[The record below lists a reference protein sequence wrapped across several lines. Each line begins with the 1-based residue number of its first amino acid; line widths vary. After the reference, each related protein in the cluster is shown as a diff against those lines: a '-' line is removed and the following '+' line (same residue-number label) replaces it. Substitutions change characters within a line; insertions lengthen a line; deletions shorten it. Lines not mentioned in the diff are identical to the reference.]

1 MDVRHAGFTRFSRFG
16 ANLGRLH
23 MAEEPQ
29 HSEELN
35 GGDELRIV
43 CYEDVQKNDYVVWRD
58 RRGEWHEHIVDK
70 HVRTHDGTGKPV
82 TVASCINSLA
92 ETWDDYIIDR
102 RPRGSAFAALTVV
115 LAPTRWTAG
124 VCTQEGTAS
133 HTFYH
138 IHVREALQDL
148 IEVWGGELE
157 THIECD
163 GSKVTAREVRIKSL
177 RGNQNSP
184 KRFTWTKDL
193 VKISRDVADANPKSR
208 IYAYGKGEE
217 TENGGYGR
225 RIGIEDV
232 NDGLPYV
239 EDAEATAIWGHP
251 MPDGTIKPAEGE
263 YVNEEC
269 EDPAVLKQEALA
281 YLEKAKEPQVSYTGD
296 VIDLASYGRDWED
309 VGLGDLVAIVDKEFS
324 EDGLRLKGR
333 VAKTVRYLYTN
344 AVTVTFGTLVDALAT
359 PWHSMQSRV
368 ASLSRRSANW
378 DMAGT
383 AEPGWL
389 DTLMQGMN
397 AAYDRAGTYHYTS
410 FEHGDI
416 WSSVPLDENG
426 KPTQSGGWAMNINGL
441 GFRLASSTNAD
452 GSWNWRA
459 FGTGNGFV
467 ADEIVAGVLHSAGW
481 ETWINMINGEA
492 MISGGSTIGDSTV
505 SDVLQSLGNATNDI
519 SDLQDGLSDAEQR
532 LMSEIDDA
540 RRFATDYLKYANGEL
555 TLGSF
560 ESVIKL
566 VLTYQLLKF
575 TSNEGDVAWFG
586 RTAENIWNLFIETA
600 SIQNMLRFGDFAW
613 IARSNGNMT
622 LKWVGD

>member
-1 MDVRHAGFTRFSRFG
+1 MDLERTGFTRFSRFG
-16 ANLGRLH
+16 VNLGRLH

-29 HSEELN
+29 HTEELN
-35 GGDELRIV
+35 GADELQIT
-43 CYEDVQKNDYVVWRD
+43 CYEDVKKSEYVVWQD

-70 HVRTHDGTGKPV
+70 HRRTHDGAGVPV

-102 RPRGSAFAALTVV
+102 RPRGSAYAALSVV
-115 LAPTRWTAG
+115 LEPTRWTAG

-148 IEVWGGELE
+148 LEVWGGELE

-163 GSKVTAREVRIKSL
+163 GSKVTAREVRIKSF
-177 RGNQNSP
+177 RGNQASP

-193 VKISRDVADANPKSR
+193 VSIYRDVGDTNPKSR

-217 TENGGYGR
+217 TEGGGYGR

-251 MPDGTIKPAEGE
+251 MPDGSIKPAEGD
-263 YVNEEC
+263 YVNEQC
-269 EDPAVLKQEALA
+269 DDPATLKQEALA
-281 YLEKAKEPQVSYTGD
+281 YLEKAKEPQVSYTAD
-296 VIDLASYGRDWED
+296 VIDLASFGRDWED
-309 VGLGDLVAIVDKEFS
+309 VGLGDLVTIVDKEFS
-324 EDGLRLKGR
+324 EDGIRLKGR
-333 VAKTVRYLYTN
+333 VSKIARRLYTN
-344 AVTVTFGTLVDALAT
+344 EVSVTFGTLHDAIVA
-359 PWHSMQSRV
+359 PWHSIQSKV

-378 DMAGT
+378 DLAGT

-389 DTLMQGMN
+389 DTLMYGLN
-397 AAYDRAGTYHYTS
+397 AAYDRAGTYHHTS

-416 WSSVPLDENG
+416 WSSVPMDDEG
-426 KPTQSGGWAMNINGL
+426 RPLQSGGWAMNINGL

-452 GSWNWRA
+452 GSWNWRT
-459 FGTGNGFV
+459 FGTGEGFV
-467 ADEIVAGVLHSAGW
+467 ADEIVAGILHSANW
-481 ETWINMINGEA
+481 ATWINLINGEA
-492 MISGGSTIGDSTV
+492 MISGGSTLGDTAV
-505 SDVLQSLGNATNDI
+505 SEVLQSIGDAASNI
-519 SDLQDGLSDAEQR
+519 SSLQDSLADTEQR
-532 LMSEIDDA
+532 LSSDIDDA

-555 TLGSF
+555 TLGSL

-575 TSNEGDVAWFG
+575 TSSEGDVAWFG
-586 RTAENIWNLFIETA
+586 RTAEGIWNLFIETA
-600 SIQNMLRFGDFAW
+600 SIQNMLRFNDFAW
-613 IARSNGNMT
+613 IARANGNMT

>member
-389 DTLMQGMN
+389 DTLMYGLN

-416 WSSVPLDENG
+416 WSSVPLDEDG

-505 SDVLQSLGNATNDI
+505 ADVLQSIGNATNNI

-622 LKWVGD
+622 LKWVGE